1 MIFRSAKKLDLRERI
16 SIKEPGSYKKFA
28 SKNHSLESRR
38 KHFQLKNLKLK
49 IPKECKLSKSML
61 IKGTLA
67 VMYFPS

>member
-1 MIFRSAKKLDLRERI
+1 MIFRSAKKLDLREHI

-28 SKNHSLESRR
+28 SKNQSLESRK
-38 KHFQLKNLKLK
+38 KHFQLKK